1 MAHNNERPK
10 IFKPKLCTDCHDE
23 KPTQSTGHVNST
35 ASHKINNGDDVTET
49 VEPMKRLAL
58 TYDKSHENDEFNKTQ
73 NTQKQNGQENISMQ
87 NDSAALRPKT
97 TSEEVGVWPP
107 WSSRPPMLLGEFV
120 R

>member
-23 KPTQSTGHVNST
+23 KPTNSNVHVKSS

-58 TYDKSHENDEFNKTQ
+58 TYDKSNENGEFNKTQ
-73 NTQKQNGQENISMQ
+73 NTQKQNGHENNSLK
-87 NDSAALRPKT
+87 NDNADIRPKT

>member
-23 KPTQSTGHVNST
+23 KPTNSNIHVNST
-35 ASHKINNGDDVTET
+35 ASHNGDDVTKT

-58 TYDKSHENDEFNKTQ
+58 TYDKQNEIDEVTKTQ
-73 NTQKQNGQENISMQ
+73 NTQKQNGQENINLK
-87 NDSAALRPKT
+87 NDNADSRPTT

>member
-23 KPTQSTGHVNST
+23 KPTNSNVQVNST
-35 ASHKINNGDDVTET
+35 ASHKIINGDEVTKT
-49 VEPMKRLAL
+49 VEPMERLAL
-58 TYDKSHENDEFNKTQ
+58 TYDKSNENDEANNTQ